1 MTSLE
6 NYTTSATVNAD
17 NAYSALRQTI
27 GLNPV
32 SVIKSKNTYYVEAR
46 QHGKYTYTGKAI
58 GTDNEPVVAAT
69 VMLLAP
75 KDSTV
80 VTYGITDEY
89 GRFSIPCDLQKVVAK
104 FSCLGH
110 TTIYHRCNT
119 FNIGTII
126 LPEHAV
132 ALGEIKVAWRQCSS
146 LCRSFDIYPDTTT
159 EKCLAVRIRSA

>member
-1 MTSLE
+1 MARTIISILALTVIIMANAKTFSYRFKSTPLPIAIQRIMENNPELDINFIYDELE

-75 KDSTV
+75 KDS
-80 VTYGITDEY
+80 
-89 GRFSIPCDLQKVVAK
+89 L
-104 FSCLGH
+104 
-110 TTIYHRCNT
+110 
-119 FNIGTII
+119 
-126 LPEHAV
+126 
-132 ALGEIKVAWRQCSS
+132 SS
-146 LCRSFDIYPDTTT
+146 RM
-159 EKCLAVRIRSA
+159 A